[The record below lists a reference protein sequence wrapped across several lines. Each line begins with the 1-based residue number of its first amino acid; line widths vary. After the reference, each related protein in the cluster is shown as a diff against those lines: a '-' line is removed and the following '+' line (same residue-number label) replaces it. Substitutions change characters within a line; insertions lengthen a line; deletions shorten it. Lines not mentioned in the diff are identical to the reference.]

1 MNLSRSPVAPSIEL
15 ISNSVEVFR
24 TALTR
29 LDEILRDENAV
40 LESNNRTSHEPFII
54 KKNQILRELMIF
66 QRSEVKDQV
75 LKEVSADI
83 QKLRKLVER
92 NHTLLHSQVLAMTE
106 VTSILT
112 EVALAEDADGTY
124 SSARQ

>member
-29 LDEILRDENAV
+29 LEEILKDENAV

-75 LKEVSADI
+75 LMEVSADI
-83 QKLRKLVER
+83 QKLRKLVEK

-124 SSARQ
+124 SRARQ

>member
-29 LDEILRDENAV
+29 LEEILKDENAV

-75 LKEVSADI
+75 LMEVSADI

-124 SSARQ
+124 SRARQ

>member
-1 MNLSRSPVAPSIEL
+1 MNLSRSPVAPSTEL

-24 TALTR
+24 TALAR
-29 LDEILRDENAV
+29 LEEILKDENAV

-75 LKEVSADI
+75 LMEVSGDI

-124 SSARQ
+124 SRARQ

>member
-29 LDEILRDENAV
+29 LEEILKDENAV

-75 LKEVSADI
+75 LLEVSADI

-124 SSARQ
+124 SRARQ

>member
-1 MNLSRSPVAPSIEL
+1 MNLSRSPVAPSTEL

-29 LDEILRDENAV
+29 LEEILKDENAV

-75 LKEVSADI
+75 LMEVSGDI

-124 SSARQ
+124 SRARQ